1 MSFSSARQDIAELFD
16 DWTATDVLWEDLE
29 DEVPEQD
36 EWLMVHV
43 LFNSSSPFTL
53 DDGKMRTGIL
63 QVDVFTRRNTGTKRE
78 RELIDSLS
86 TLLEG
91 KVVNGLLIRSL
102 NIDVKDYMDAWRKVV
117 TSFEFEW
124 LEN

>member
-1 MSFSSARQDIAELFD
+1 MSFASARLDLAELLSG
-16 DWTATDVLWEDLE
+16 WGDVEVFWEELE
-29 DEVPEQD
+29 DSLPNLD
-36 EWLMVHV
+36 EWVMIHI
-43 LFNSSSPFTL
+43 LFNNSTPYTL
-53 DDGKMRTGIL
+53 NNGKMRTGIL

-86 TLLEG
+86 SLLEG
-91 KVVNGLLIRSL
+91 TVVNRLHIRSL
-102 NIDVKDYMDAWRKVV
+102 SIDAKDYVDAWRRVV